1 MPSNL
6 KESIVQSLHKFEKN
20 FQPLVDNKELKIIVS
35 VVKKMRSKRKKQVE
49 QMLSSSIKELRANY
63 KRERKAL
70 IALGKKEV
78 TKTKKVFNDQVK
90 EFDKIKSN
98 LEKHFSLQGRKKTTA
113 KKATTKKKMATKNAA
128 SKTTKKVATK
138 KKTTQ
143 KKVTRK
149 T

>member
-1 MPSNL
+1 M
-6 KESIVQSLHKFEKN
+6 QSLHKFEKN